1 MIKTEGAS
9 CSAQTVF
16 KGGSNMRVCTKC
28 GQRFN
33 DKALSCSSCGGA
45 LADVPPAEPLFRD
58 YSAQSTSRPFLMS
71 DPAIEPIYAASRPA
85 LYENVVIRPQRRKSR
100 RTQPRRQIQEP
111 SFRAAPVTR
120 NEGSAVQNVY
130 AAPQTAAP
138 AYGEAVQ
145 AYSGEASQAH
155 SDMEQPAEPPTGRR
169 TIFGDDASRQRTY
182 TAERRGGIFGGREP
196 RERTRTQPGAGRIL
210 AGAETA
216 LRYIIPGLAII
227 AAAVIIIINWQN
239 IGGALAHFLMFWI
252 PSFFLSI
259 WIFRRSFNLRIGT
272 LVFLTTI
279 LACIFTILYYNIAGI
294 TCGILSLLTPL
305 IPLII
310 IAGAL
315 FFLLRR

>member
-1 MIKTEGAS
+1 
-9 CSAQTVF
+9 
-16 KGGSNMRVCTKC
+16 
-28 GQRFN
+28 
-33 DKALSCSSCGGA
+33 
-45 LADVPPAEPLFRD
+45 
-58 YSAQSTSRPFLMS
+58 MS
-71 DPAIEPIYAASRPA
+71 DPTVEPIYTGSRPA

-111 SFRAAPVTR
+111 SFRAIPDTR
-120 NEGSAVQNVY
+120 NEGSAVQTVY

-138 AYGEAVQ
+138 AYDEAAQ
-145 AYSGEASQAH
+145 AYS
-155 SDMEQPAEPPTGRR
+155 DREQPAEAPAGRR

-196 RERTRTQPGAGRIL
+196 RIL

-227 AAAVIIIINWQN
+227 TAAVIIIINWQN

-279 LACIFTILYYNIAGI
+279 LAVIFTILYYNIAGI
-294 TCGILSLLTPL
+294 TCGILSLLTSLMPL
-305 IPLII
+305 LI

>member
-1 MIKTEGAS
+1 
-9 CSAQTVF
+9 
-16 KGGSNMRVCTKC
+16 MRVCTKC

-33 DKALSCSSCGGA
+33 DKALVCSRCGGA
-45 LADVPPAEPLFRD
+45 LADVPQAEPLFRD

-71 DPAIEPIYAASRPA
+71 DPAVEPIYTGSRPA

-100 RTQPRRQIQEP
+100 RMQSRGQIQEP
-111 SFRAAPVTR
+111 SFRAAPDTR
-120 NEGSAVQNVY
+120 NEESAVQTVY

-138 AYGEAVQ
+138 AYDEAAQ
-145 AYSGEASQAH
+145 AYS
-155 SDMEQPAEPPTGRR
+155 DREQPAEAPAGRR

-196 RERTRTQPGAGRIL
+196 RERTHTQPGTGRIL

-239 IGGALAHFLMFWI
+239 ICGALAHFLMFWI
-252 PSFFLSI
+252 PSFFLSV

-279 LACIFTILYYNIAGI
+279 LAVIFTILYYNIAGI
-294 TCGILSLLTPL
+294 TCGILSLLTSLMPL
-305 IPLII
+305 LI

>member
-33 DKALSCSSCGGA
+33 DKALSCSRCGGA

-100 RTQPRRQIQEP
+100 RTQPRRQIRE
-111 SFRAAPVTR
+111 SAFREVPDTQ
-120 NEGSAVQNVY
+120 NEAVVGQTVY
-130 AAPQTAAP
+130 AASQTAAT
-138 AYGEAVQ
+138 AYGDAAQGYSDQEQTTEAQ
-145 AYSGEASQAH
+145 
-155 SDMEQPAEPPTGRR
+155 TGRR

-279 LACIFTILYYNIAGI
+279 LAVIFTILYYNIAGI